1 MSLRKNLDFRKVKG
15 ISDYQ
20 FGVDITDILFAT
32 EEDISFKHSKNTD
45 KLKYVYKQDKFF
57 LSLRPT
63 NGYLTL
69 SFPAAQKILDK
80 TSKPRMRVI
89 VLNEI
94 SEYIREGRNVFCKH
108 VVDLDE
114 RLRPMDE
121 TIVVNEDDDLLAIGR
136 LTQSTDSVRAFTRGV
151 GVNVRKG
158 NH

>member
-1 MSLRKNLDFRKVKG
+1 MSVRKTLDMRKVKG

-20 FGVDITDILFAT
+20 FGHDITDVLFKNG
-32 EEDISFKHSKNTD
+32 EKLSFRHSKNTD
-45 KLKYVYKQDKFF
+45 KLKYVYQDGEFY

-69 SFPAAQKILDK
+69 SFPAAQQILDN
-80 TSKPRMRVI
+80 TTEPRLRVI

-94 SEYIREGRNVFCKH
+94 SKYIREGRNVFCKH
-108 VVDLDE
+108 VVDLDD

-121 TIVVNEDDDLLAIGR
+121 VNVVNENDELLAIGR
-136 LTQSTDSVRAFTRGV
+136 LSLSTDSVRDFSRGV
-151 GVNVRKG
+151 AVNIRKG